1 MMFDQLSERLEGAIK
16 KLRGHGKI
24 TEANVAEAVRD
35 VRMALLEADVELS
48 VTKAFVE
55 AVKIRA
61 MGDEVLKSVSP
72 GQQII
77 KIFHDELCGLLGGD
91 QAPLNLAPPGYI
103 LVCGLNGAGK
113 TTTCAKLAR
122 RLKLDGQ
129 RPVLVALDLY
139 RPAAIQQLKV
149 LADDIGV
156 PVFIPESGEKD
167 VLKTAK
173 KAVEWLKTQN
183 ATAVIFDTAGRQ
195 EIDEDLVQE
204 LKRVATYLNPGET
217 LLVADAATGQQSVS
231 VATHFHEAV
240 GITGLILTKL
250 DGDAR
255 GGAALSMRAVTGQP
269 IKFIGVGEKVDQL
282 DVFVPQR
289 LADRILGMGDVVG
302 LVEKASQAIEE
313 KDAMKMME
321 RMSSGSFDFNDFLA
335 QMKFMRKLGPLE
347 GILSM
352 MPGMKALKDM
362 KVDDAKMKRTEAIVF
377 SMTPEERKKPDI
389 INARRR
395 QRIARG
401 SGTQVSDVNQLLEG
415 VNTMRKMFR
424 GNSGMAGMM
433 KAMMKGGGSGG
444 LPALPPGMAGKM
456 PKLPGLGGGGL
467 GGAMPDMSQFDGLF
481 GGKGGGGGGGG
492 PTGAKKPKKYRRF

>member
-1 MMFDQLSERLEGAIK
+1 MFEQLSDRLEGAIK
-16 KLRGHGKI
+16 KLRGLGKI
-24 TEANVAEAVRD
+24 TESNVADAVRD

-61 MGDEVLKSVSP
+61 MGDEVMKSVTP

-77 KIFHDELCGLLGGD
+77 KIFHDELCSLLGGD
-91 QAPLNLAPPGYI
+91 QAPLNLDPPGYI

-122 RLKLDGQ
+122 RLKKDGQ
-129 RPVLVALDLY
+129 RPALVALDLY

-149 LADDIGV
+149 LADDIAV
-156 PVFIPESGEKD
+156 PVYLPEPGEKD
-167 VLKTAK
+167 VVKTAK
-173 KAVEWLKTQN
+173 KSLEWIKSQN

-195 EIDEDLVQE
+195 EIDEDLIEE
-204 LKRVATYLNPGET
+204 LKRVAALLKPGET

-282 DVFVPQR
+282 DAFVPQR

-302 LVEKASQAIEE
+302 LVEKAAEAIEE
-313 KDAMKMME
+313 KDAMRMME

-335 QMKFMRKLGPLE
+335 QLKFMKKLGPLE
-347 GILSM
+347 GILGM
-352 MPGMKALKDM
+352 MPGMKALKDL
-362 KVDDAKMKRTEAIVF
+362 KVDDNRMKRTEAIVF

-389 INARRR
+389 INSKRR
-395 QRIARG
+395 QRIAKG

-415 VNTMRKMFR
+415 VNGMRKMFR

-433 KAMMKGGGSGG
+433 KAMMKGGDGG
-444 LPALPPGMAGKM
+444 MPAMPPGMGGKF
-456 PKLPGLGGGGL
+456 PKFPGLGGMGG
-467 GGAMPDMSQFDGLF
+467 GMPDMKDIEGLL
-481 GGKGGGGGGGG
+481 GKGSGGGGGFGQ
-492 PTGAKKPKKYRRF
+492 KKPKKYRRF